1 MELDLAL
8 IWAGLIAT
16 AVFMYVFLDGFDLGV
31 GILFPFAGQHRHR
44 DVMMNSLAPFWDGNE
59 TWLVLGG
66 GGLFAAF
73 PLAYAIIMPAL
84 YLPLIVMLLALVF
97 RGVAFEFRFK
107 AVRSRAIWDWAFCL
121 GSTVAAF
128 AQGIVLGTFIQGIPV
143 EGRQFSGGPFEW
155 LTPFALLTGVA
166 LVAGYALLGASWL
179 ARKTEH
185 ELQDW
190 SFALMPGL
198 MVAVVVAVGAVSI
211 WTPLLDSEI
220 ARRWFSWP
228 NLLYLSPVPLLVLAL
243 AALFLRGVA
252 RRQEEVPFFCAVGMF
267 LLSYIGLAVSLYP
280 YIVPRAFTFRE
291 AAAPDV
297 SLSIM
302 LWGAGILL
310 PVILAYTAYN
320 YWVFRGK
327 TGEAGY
333 HH

>member
-1 MELDLAL
+1 VELDLPL
-8 IWAGLIAT
+8 VWAGLIAT

-73 PLAYAIIMPAL
+73 PLAYAVIMPAL

-107 AVRSRAIWDWAFCL
+107 AVRSRPIWDWAFAL
-121 GSTVAAF
+121 GSTLAAF
-128 AQGIVLGTFIQGIPV
+128 AQGIVLGTFVQGIPV
-143 EGRQFSGGPFEW
+143 EGREYAGTTFGW
-155 LTPFALLTGVA
+155 LSPFALLTGVA
-166 LVAGYALLGASWL
+166 LVIGYALLGAAWL
-179 ARKTEH
+179 ARKTETD
-185 ELQDW
+185 LQDW
-190 SFALMPGL
+190 SFSLMPGL

-220 ARRWFSWP
+220 AQRWFSLP
-228 NLLYLSPVPLLVLAL
+228 NIVYLSPVPLLVVAL
-243 AALFLRGVA
+243 AALFLHGVA
-252 RRQEEVPFFCAVGMF
+252 RRREELPFFCALGMF
-267 LLSYIGLAVSLYP
+267 LLSYVGLAISLYP
-280 YIVPRAFTFRE
+280 YIVPRAITFRE
-291 AAAPDV
+291 AAAPDT
-297 SLSIM
+297 SLAFM
-302 LWGAGILL
+302 LWGAAILL
-310 PVILAYTAYN
+310 PLILTYSAYN

-327 TGEAGY
+327 TDEAGY